1 MPNPEK
7 LPKFETDDL
16 SHEAHELFTA
26 YEKEEIKRKER
37 EGRILYEARKAHES
51 ILWLL
56 EYGVV
61 SKDMPIN
68 DVLGLLD
75 DTIKEINDSYHKKK
89 DEQ

>member
-7 LPKFETDDL
+7 FQKDAL
-16 SHEAHELFTA
+16 SEEAHELFITDQRA
-26 YEKEEIKRKER
+26 EIDRKQR
-37 EGRILYEARKAHES
+37 ESRIFYEAKSAHAS
-51 ILWLL
+51 ILRLL

-75 DTIKEINDSYHKKK
+75 ETIKEINESYHKKK

>member
-7 LPKFETDDL
+7 FPIDDL
-16 SHEAHELFTA
+16 SHEAHELFIA
-26 YEKEEIKRKER
+26 NEKAEIDKKER
-37 EGRILYEARKAHES
+37 EGRVLYEAKKAHES

-75 DTIKEINDSYHKKK
+75 ETIKEINEKFKKK
-89 DEQ
+89 MNEE